1 MYFSSST
8 KEFHR
13 TVPTYVD
20 SKVTVGMVLH
30 SGLIKDDTSKYTK
43 TILDFI
49 SFINT
54 KTTVQVK
61 EAAYFSPNM
70 IFKY

>member
-1 MYFSSST
+1 MYFDEGFSLNYSHSA
-8 KEFHR
+8 
-13 TVPTYVD
+13 YID
-20 SKVTVGMVLH
+20 SNVTVGMVMH
-30 SGLIKDDTSKYTK
+30 SGLFKDGIRSKYTK

-61 EAAYFSPNM
+61 EAS
-70 IFKY
+70 